1 MTFKALVGAVL
12 VASVLALTAAAQ
24 GGNPAG
30 WIMAGS
36 HPTFYEM
43 GVAPNGGQNRGPA
56 GYLKSR
62 EAVSGF
68 GTMMQQFSADE
79 YLGKRVR
86 FSAAVRT
93 EYVTG
98 WSGIWMRT
106 DTPERSGATFD
117 NMQDRPLKGSIGW
130 SRNSIVLDVPA
141 NATLLSFGLLLSGEG
156 SAWLDDVRFEVVPD
170 AVPTTGHKAAP
181 ARRAPENLDFS
192 AAIAPR

>member
-12 VASVLALTAAAQ
+12 LASVLAMTATAQ

-36 HPTFYEM
+36 HPMFYEM

-62 EAVSGF
+62 EAVTGF
-68 GTMMQQFSADE
+68 GTMMQQFAADD

-93 EYVTG
+93 ENVAG

-106 DTPERSGATFD
+106 DTPEHTGATFD
-117 NMQDRPLKGSIGW
+117 NMQDRPIKGTTGW
-130 SRNSIVLDVPA
+130 SRHAIVLDVPA
-141 NATLLSFGLLLSGEG
+141 SATLISFGVLVSGEG
-156 SAWLDDVRFEVVPD
+156 AAWLDDVKFEVVPSS
-170 AVPTTGHKAAP
+170 VPTTEHKDAP
-181 ARRAPENLDFS
+181 AKRAPANLDFS
-192 AAIAPR
+192 TAIAPR